1 MANVIDYL
9 NWRGDLSFKN
19 DEFNEVDNLVLSIL
33 TYIDFEGIV
42 PSMAESGEVILKNTY
57 EIYKNNKDTTHLKD
71 LPFLKDVPEF
81 FKLAS
86 QTTRFGNIILSSYE
100 SQLDGEISKQF
111 AAMVFSL
118 EKDYHFIG
126 FRGTDDNLAGWKED
140 LQMSFKDEIQSQ
152 KEAVNY
158 TKKAM
163 EKYKGEFI
171 LGGHS
176 KGGNLSI
183 YGASHVN
190 EVDFDRILEVYSN
203 DGPGFQKEFLHKEG
217 YLRIKDRIISIVP
230 ESSIVGLLMEQSVER
245 HIVSSKGITI
255 FQHNPFLWELMG
267 KSFIYKE
274 GLTKESLGINSTI
287 NSWLSSLSNEE
298 RESFVNTLFDV
309 IKGTGADTLS
319 DINNEKLAIADALI
333 KTFKNLGKETQ
344 DNLKSV
350 MDLLFQEGN
359 KTFRKVITDDIVE
372 FFEKRR
378 EARREFIRGIK
389 SKKDNKA

>member
-42 PSMAESGEVILKNTY
+42 PSMAESGEVLLKNTY
-57 EIYKNNKDTTHLKD
+57 EIYENNKDITHLKD

-86 QTTRFGNIILSSYE
+86 QTIRFGNIVLSSYE

-217 YLRIKDRIISIVP
+217 YLRIKNRIISIVP

-319 DINNEKLAIADALI
+319 DINNEKLAIADGLI

-378 EARREFIRGIK
+378 EARREFIRGMK